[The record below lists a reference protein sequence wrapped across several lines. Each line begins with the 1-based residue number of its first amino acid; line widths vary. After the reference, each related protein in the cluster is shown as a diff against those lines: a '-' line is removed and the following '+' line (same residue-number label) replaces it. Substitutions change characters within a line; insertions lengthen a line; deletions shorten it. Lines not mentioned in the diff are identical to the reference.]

1 MTGGEECGRRGGLRS
16 WAQDA
21 RVRSAAC
28 AAQADRAA
36 ESAAAIAEQADR
48 MIERVAARNPAY
60 AQRLQGIIVT
70 AASQR
75 VAIAEW
81 KRGCAPGRP
90 GGPLPGTR
98 NEPDADASTELEGHM
113 RDMAVIQERDRPGGG
128 LQDKVIQQVFTAGLT
143 LQDAAELSTE
153 PEVRW
158 RIEAAAGDLEEVIRI
173 SRDAL
178 FNTAARR
185 VGREPGSGQMT

>member
-1 MTGGEECGRRGGLRS
+1 MTGGGEPGRRGGLRS

-28 AAQADRAA
+28 AAQAGRPA
-36 ESAAAIAEQADR
+36 ESAAAVAEQADR

-60 AQRLQGIIVT
+60 APRLQGIIVT
-70 AASQR
+70 AVSQR
-75 VAIAEW
+75 AAIAES
-81 KRGCAPGRP
+81 KRSWAPGRP
-90 GGPLPGTR
+90 GSPLPGAR
-98 NEPDADASTELEGHM
+98 NEPEAGARTELDGPV
-113 RDMAVIQERDRPGGG
+113 RDLAVIQERDRTGGG
-128 LQDKVIQQVFTAGLT
+128 LQDRVIQQVFTAGLT

-158 RIEAAAGDLEEVIRI
+158 RIEAAAGGLDEVIRI

-178 FNTAARR
+178 FSAARR
-185 VGREPGSGQMT
+185 PGREPGSGQMA